1 MANIDIDAARRARAE
16 QRGEGHTF
24 TVDGQ
29 TYELP
34 SELSFEA
41 AEAAQNSDW
50 RKLMSELLGTEQ
62 AEQFFQGHPS
72 VNDLNVL
79 LLGDEDLEI
88 PGILALY
95 GSGRPGESSVSSPP
109 STNGGKS
116 SKQSSSTDIGS
127 S

>member
-24 TVDGQ
+24 TFDGQ
-29 TYELP
+29 TYDLP
-34 SELSFEA
+34 GELSFEG
-41 AEAAQNSDW
+41 AEAARDSDW
-50 RKLMSELLGTEQ
+50 RKLMAELIGEEQ
-62 AEQFFQGHPS
+62 AKEFFARRPM

-79 LLGDEDLEI
+79 LLGDEELGI
-88 PGILALY
+88 QGILALY